1 MEPQGIPFR
10 VGTQERKGGLT
21 MTISG
26 DGSTSRFPS
35 SPGRDL
41 AVEEGMTIVLTT
53 RDLMASRAAAH
64 PGGPELVR
72 FS

>member
-1 MEPQGIPFR
+1 
-10 VGTQERKGGLT
+10 